1 MMKNKKLWVCLLALV
16 LLMGAM
22 SALWLGSRE
31 TAEEGSKEITVAVN
45 HKDTSKAVFTYK
57 TDAQYL
63 GEVLLEE
70 GLVQGTEG
78 PYGLEIHTVDS
89 ETADWNTD
97 RSYWALYI
105 GTEYATTGADG
116 VVLTDGGEYL
126 LEYTIG

>member
-31 TAEEGSKEITVAVN
+31 TAVEGSKEITVAVN

-78 PYGLEIHTVDS
+78 PYGLEIHTVDG
-89 ETADWNTD
+89 ETADWNAD

>member
-1 MMKNKKLWVCLLALV
+1 MMKNKKLLVCLLALV
-16 LLMGAM
+16 LLIGAM
-22 SALWLGSRE
+22 AALWLGSRE
-31 TAEEGSKEITVAVN
+31 QAIEGSKEITVAVN

-78 PYGLEIHTVDS
+78 PYGLEIHTVDG
-89 ETADWNTD
+89 ETADWNAD

>member
-1 MMKNKKLWVCLLALV
+1 MKNKKMWAGLLALV

-22 SALWLGSRE
+22 MTLWLGSRAQ
-31 TAEEGSKEITVAVN
+31 TVEGSKEITVAVN
-45 HKDTSKAVFTYK
+45 HKDASKTVFTYR
-57 TDAQYL
+57 TDAEYL
-63 GEVLLEE
+63 GEVLLAE
-70 GLVQGTEG
+70 GLVQGVEG
-78 PYGLEIHTVDS
+78 PYGLEIHTVDG

-116 VVLTDGGEYL
+116 IVLTDGGEYL

>member
-1 MMKNKKLWVCLLALV
+1 MKNRKLWAGLLALI
-16 LLMGAM
+16 LLIGAM
-22 SALWLGSRE
+22 AALWLGSRE
-31 TAEEGSKEITVAVN
+31 QAVEGSKEITVAVN
-45 HKDTSKAVFTYK
+45 HKDASKTVFTYR

-70 GLVQGTEG
+70 GLVLGVEG
-78 PYGLEIHTVDS
+78 PYGLEIHTVDG
-89 ETADWNTD
+89 ETADWNAD

-116 VVLTDGGEYL
+116 IVLTDGGEYL

>member
-31 TAEEGSKEITVAVN
+31 TAKEGSKEITVAVN
-45 HKDTSKAVFTYK
+45 HKDASKTVFTYK

-78 PYGLEIHTVDS
+78 PYGLEIHTVDG

>member
-1 MMKNKKLWVCLLALV
+1 MKNKKLLVCLLALV
-16 LLMGAM
+16 LLIGAM
-22 SALWLGSRE
+22 AALWLGSRE
-31 TAEEGSKEITVAVN
+31 QAIEGSKEITVAVN
-45 HKDTSKAVFTYK
+45 HKDSSKAVFTYK

-78 PYGLEIHTVDS
+78 PYGLEIHTVDG